1 MLNSSPE
8 LLAADQVC
16 VQDDPSH
23 LQPWEEEV
31 AESVTWLSLC
41 EIPQRKRKHEPE
53 GLSL

>member
-1 MLNSSPE
+1 MLSSSPD
-8 LLAADQVC
+8 LLAADRVC

-31 AESVTWLSLC
+31 AESVARLSLC